1 MKMIALLYFGFLA
14 LGLTLAYFAYTN
26 YVHSKDL
33 VNNGIKTT
41 ATVIDLLTVAGDDGN
56 TYKPVFEFKDR
67 SDRVITFE
75 SEISSSPPSYRIGEK
90 VDILYDPDDNDRKV
104 VSFWGLYRWSIVLM
118 CIASPLLI
126 IGGGYVL
133 YTQGW
138 L

>member
-1 MKMIALLYFGFLA
+1 MIALLYLGFLT
-14 LGLTLAYFAYTN
+14 LGLTLAYFAYKN
-26 YVHSKDL
+26 YVNSKDL
-33 VNNGIKTT
+33 VNNGIKTK
-41 ATVIDLLTVAGDDGN
+41 ATVIDLLRVAGDDGD

-75 SEISSSPPSYRIGEK
+75 SEISSSPPSYQIGEK
-90 VDILYDPDDNDRKV
+90 VDILYDPEDDDRKI
-104 VSFWGLYRWSIVLM
+104 VSFWGLYRWSIILM

-126 IGGGYVL
+126 IGGGYML